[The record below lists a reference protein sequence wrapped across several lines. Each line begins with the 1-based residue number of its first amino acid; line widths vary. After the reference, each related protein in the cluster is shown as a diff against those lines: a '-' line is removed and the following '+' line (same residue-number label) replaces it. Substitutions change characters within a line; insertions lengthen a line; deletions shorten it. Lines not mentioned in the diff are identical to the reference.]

1 MQNETNLIKEEHE
14 YLKNQAYKLMEGIK
28 QLRNQIAI
36 LNNENHNLRNNKGIS
51 PNNSQIHEI
60 IIWKDKIEK
69 LSNELNDMQNN
80 YEFEKYKK
88 SKEEQ
93 LNSYAL

>member
-1 MQNETNLIKEEHE
+1 LQNETNLIKEEHE